1 MHYYACIHDIV
12 FFNVV
17 LNLLLHVCM
26 DDSAADLVLEEKEE
40 DMELG
45 EITEAKRAAIAA
57 TLRRHSTR
65 LCEGISVM
73 CLATILYTDN
83 VMDSLV
89 FVGMSNAP
97 QKSQYLVRKILQAV
111 EDNATKFEALCH
123 SISLAHSHTYTR
135 QIWSE

>member
-1 MHYYACIHDIV
+1 
-12 FFNVV
+12 
-17 LNLLLHVCM
+17 M
-26 DDSAADLVLEEKEE
+26 DDSAADLVLEEREEE

-65 LCEGISVM
+65 LCEGVSVT

-97 QKSQYLVRKILQAV
+97 QKSQYLVREILKAV
-111 EDNATKFEALCH
+111 EDDATKFEALCH
-123 SISLAHSHTYTR
+123 SISLAHSYAYTR